1 MIGVGIVG
9 MGFMGWRHAESY
21 AWASSRGAACEVV
34 AVFDHDRAR
43 CESPATQGNISGSG
57 SRARSAWRVCER
69 VESLLADER
78 VRLVSVC
85 TPTVTHVE
93 IAMRALEA
101 GKHVLVEKP
110 VGLSADAVRPLAEA
124 SRRAETLCVPAHC
137 MRFWPGWDWL
147 RDAIVGGEYGPVR
160 SATFM
165 RGGALPRWSPVYGDI
180 SKSGGALGDFHIHDA
195 DFVRWTFGMPRAV
208 CTTGDDLH
216 VTTMYRF
223 GDGGPD
229 HVAAEAGWT
238 RSASAGF
245 RMRYTVAF
253 DRATAEFEMGR
264 DPVLTLSDESGSR
277 GIELPEGTGYDR
289 QIKHLVRAIAEGRRD
304 VRVTMDDALGV
315 AALLDAE
322 RESLRRRAWIELDH

>member
-43 CESPATQGNISGSG
+43 CDSPSTQGNISGSG
-57 SRARSAWRVCER
+57 SRARPNWHVCASVDE
-69 VESLLADER
+69 LLADEG
-78 VRLVSVC
+78 VHLVSVC

-93 IAMRALEA
+93 IAMRALDA

-147 RDAIVGGEYGPVR
+147 HGAIAGGEHGRVL

-165 RGGALPRWSPVYGDI
+165 RAGALPRWSPVYGDI

-195 DFVRWTFGMPRAV
+195 DFVQWALGRPKAV
-208 CTTGDDLH
+208 SATGGDTH
-216 VTTMYRF
+216 VTTMYAF
-223 GDGGPD
+223 GDGGPV
-229 HVAAEAGWT
+229 HTTAEAGWT
-238 RSASAGF
+238 RSAASGF

-253 DRATAEFEMGR
+253 ERATAEFEMGR

-277 GIELPEGTGYDR
+277 AIELPEGTGYDR
-289 QIKHLVRAIAEGRRD
+289 QIEHIVRAIGDGRRD
-304 VRVTMDDALGV
+304 VRVTMDDALAV

-322 RESLRRRAWIELDH
+322 RESLRRRAWVELAH